1 MVLDVQKNLAMI
13 LAGGKGERL
22 YPLTRDRTKPA
33 VPFGGIYRIIDFTL
47 SNCVNSNVRRIY
59 ILTQY
64 KSISLNRHVAL
75 GWNIFSSH
83 LGEFISL
90 IPAQQRLDESWY
102 QGTADAIFQNIYT
115 LQEDQ
120 PDIVLIL
127 SGDHV
132 YKMDYRRMI
141 DFHIQTRAD
150 LSLAVLQVNKH
161 FSEEFGVVE
170 VDERYRVRGFQ
181 EKPSHPKTMP
191 DKADCIL
198 ASMGIY
204 VFNTEIL
211 VRRLI
216 DDFRNEKSSHDFGK
230 DVIPAMVKKDKVF
243 AYNFVQTETG
253 APEYWRDVGTL
264 DAYWEANMDLVRV
277 TPQFNLYDAEWPI
290 HTFQGHYPP
299 AKTVHAEEG
308 RTGTAINS
316 LVSAG
321 CIISGAKVINSLL
334 SPNVHV
340 HSYAE
345 VEDSIIMEGV
355 EVEEGARVKRSIIDK
370 NVRIPAG
377 IDIGYDLR
385 RDRKRFTVTESGIV
399 VIPRAML
406 IE

>member
-1 MVLDVQKNLAMI
+1 MI

-47 SNCVNSNVRRIY
+47 SNCVNSNIRRIY

-64 KSISLNRHVAL
+64 KSISLNRHIEL
-75 GWNIFSSH
+75 GWDILSSQ
-83 LGEFISL
+83 LSEFISL

-102 QGTADAIFQNIYT
+102 QGTADAIFQNTYT

-132 YKMDYRRMI
+132 YKMDYRMMI
-141 DFHIQTRAD
+141 DFHIKRQAD
-150 LSLAVLQVNKH
+150 LTIGVLQVDKRSSTN
-161 FSEEFGVVE
+161 FGVVE
-170 VDERYRVRGFQ
+170 VNSAFRVKGFQ
-181 EKPSHPKTMP
+181 EKPSTPKTMP
-191 DKADCIL
+191 ERPECIL

-204 VFNTEIL
+204 VFNTEVL

-230 DVIPAMVKKDKVF
+230 DVIPNMVKKDKVF
-243 AYNFVQTETG
+243 AFDFVKPETG
-253 APEYWRDVGTL
+253 EPEYWRDVGTL
-264 DAYWEANMDLVRV
+264 DAYWEANMDLVTV
-277 TPQFNLYDAEWPI
+277 TPQLNLYDTGWPI

-299 AKTVHAEEG
+299 AKTVHAEKG

-316 LVSAG
+316 VVSGG
-321 CIISGAKVINSLL
+321 CIISGARVRSSLL

-340 HSYAE
+340 HSDALI
-345 VEDSIIMEGV
+345 EDSIIMEGV
-355 EVEEGARVKRSIIDK
+355 QVEAGARVRGAIVDK
-370 NVRIPAG
+370 NVRILEGAK
-377 IDIGYDLR
+377 IGYDSR
-385 RDRKRFTVTESGIV
+385 KDRKRFKITDSGIV
-399 VIPRAML
+399 VIPKGMH
-406 IE
+406 ID

>member
-1 MVLDVQKNLAMI
+1 MLDVQRNLAMI

-150 LSLAVLQVNKH
+150 LTLAVLQVNKR

-170 VDERYRVRGFQ
+170 VDERYRVRDFQ

-191 DKADCIL
+191 DKADCVL

-243 AYNFVQTETG
+243 AYNFVQAETG

-321 CIISGAKVINSLL
+321 CIVSGAKVINCLL

-355 EVEEGARVKRSIIDK
+355 QVEEGARVKRSIIDK